1 MEDSRET
8 RPSRGGT
15 FQDGVAAS
23 LMATEELRQSL
34 LQEEITSQYCL
45 HVRHRMEE
53 MVGILFAIHPVDD
66 VERDLKDHCHS
77 RTAAAAL
84 EAIDFVTSKS
94 EHPEKDNPEVERGV
108 QGAVAR
114 MVELALIL
122 HDEDKASQKEI
133 SNIYATY
140 QRKVIRQ
147 RVTPPMTEL
156 VARRKWMAQHRE
168 SWAHRAEEEDDDDGE
183 NQKATHSNVIT
194 TILSQASALVHP
206 LIMWKAQLPPS
217 EQRRT
222 PIHDLCDEAI
232 AIIDK
237 QAQTLTQ
244 TVGTW
249 FIEDKRV
256 DTFWMGKSADETPC
270 GSDELSELDSLVD
283 EVAFLCQI
291 FDRYISLM
299 ISEQQEDTPVIIRD
313 LHSEW
318 TWKYASLE
326 RYLASQHMLSALRLA
341 HPVQIVLGTQIHV
354 PSVVE
359 DAQYLSTRALERAAS
374 ARSIQAIGTVAHAV
388 VSTIWSTDV
397 SVAGGVHQALVEQRG
412 CYKEDGDA
420 RAPASS
426 KLPVA
431 SKPGSSSFANALM
444 GALDEDV
451 ASSPAKSNERHPPA
465 PSSGSFLGLGNI
477 SSALPGGE
485 KVKRIR
491 MESHLCALNGAHSA
505 SAACTALV
513 KFLDSLLPV
522 AEEGDPP
529 DEDKAFTMIQLAREE
544 LCRFSKE
551 YRIFLEG
558 QVSHVVSEFCGS
570 VSDASV
576 YRGEYVIPI
585 LRYYLERENYDI
597 ATGEALQTAEDDAS
611 ITQKFILP
619 LQESAFLQRLGNCDP
634 DVLLMIYGEIASR
647 LADLFLDVLTS
658 EVVPKRFTDWGS
670 LLLSKQVR
678 MIQNF
683 MSKSIEKLS
692 DRAIPAMPQWE
703 RLSQALTV
711 LQLEKPSDW
720 SFYKSTS
727 TLSPNELRQILS
739 LRKDFSKDIIDAVVA
754 SVTNADS

>member
-1 MEDSRET
+1 MEDNRDIQ
-8 RPSRGGT
+8 PAHGGS

-23 LMATEELRQSL
+23 LMATEELRQTL
-34 LQEEITSQYCL
+34 LQEEITSQHCL

-53 MVGILFAIHPVDD
+53 MVGILFAIHPNDD
-66 VERDLKDHCHS
+66 VERDLKGHCYS

-84 EAIDFVTSKS
+84 EAVDFVTSKS
-94 EHPEKDNPEVERGV
+94 ENPEKDNPDVERDV

-114 MVELALIL
+114 MVELALLL
-122 HDEDKASQKEI
+122 HEDDKASQDEI
-133 SNIYATY
+133 LKIYATY

-168 SWAHRAEEEDDDDGE
+168 SWTHRAEDEDDDDGE

-206 LIMWKAQLPPS
+206 LIMWKAQLPTS
-217 EQRRT
+217 EELRT
-222 PIHDLCDEAI
+222 PIHDLCENAI

-244 TVGTW
+244 TVGAW

-270 GSDELSELDSLVD
+270 GSDELSELDCLVD

-291 FDRYISLM
+291 FDRYLSLM
-299 ISEQQEDTPVIIRD
+299 NSERRDDTPAIIRD

-326 RYLASQHMLSALRLA
+326 RYLASQHMLSALRLS
-341 HPVQIVLGTQIHV
+341 HPVQIVLGTLIHV

-388 VSTIWSTDV
+388 ASTIWSTDV

-420 RAPASS
+420 RAPTSMAI
-426 KLPVA
+426 PVA
-431 SKPGSSSFANALM
+431 SKPGSNSFANALM

-451 ASSPAKSNERHPPA
+451 SSPATPNERRTQA

-485 KVKRIR
+485 KVKRMR
-491 MESHLCALNGAHSA
+491 MDTHLCALNGAHSA

-513 KFLDSLLPV
+513 KFLDSLLPS
-522 AEEGDPP
+522 AEEGTPP

-551 YRIFLEG
+551 YRVFLEV

-570 VSDASV
+570 VSDSSV

-597 ATGEALQTAEDDAS
+597 TTAEALQAAEDDAS
-611 ITQKFILP
+611 ITQKFIVP
-619 LQESAFLQRLGNCDP
+619 LEESAFLQRLGSCDAE
-634 DVLLMIYGEIASR
+634 VLLVIYGEIASR
-647 LADLFLDVLTS
+647 LADLFLDFLTS
-658 EVVPKRFTDWGS
+658 EVVPKVFTDLGS

-703 RLSQALTV
+703 RLSQAVTV

-720 SFYKSTS
+720 SFYKSSS

-739 LRKDFSKDIIDAVVA
+739 LRKDFSKDIISAVVA
-754 SVTNADS
+754 SGHQH